1 MSTILEKAL
10 EELKQLP
17 PDAQEAIARDL
28 LEMIRSE
35 LKWDE
40 LFSDPRSEAMLK
52 RLAAEADA
60 DEVFDFDPA
69 TRPGSKAAE

>member
-1 MSTILEKAL
+1 MSTILDKAL

-17 PDAQEAIARDL
+17 PEAQEAIALEL
-28 LEMIRSE
+28 LEIIRSE
-35 LKWDE
+35 RRWDE
-40 LFSDPRSEAMLK
+40 QFADPRSAALLK

-60 DEVFDFDPA
+60 DDVFDFDPA